1 MSGEAAAGLSGMR
14 FTVEHRDSSGSA
26 RTGVLELGHGPVE
39 TPVFMPVGTNAT
51 VKAMPHELL
60 EAMEVQILLC
70 NAYHLYLRPGAEVLG
85 ACGGLHSFMSWRRN
99 ILTDSGGYQIF
110 SLAANRTIEEQGA
123 VFRSHLDG
131 SQHRLSPEDVVDFQ
145 LLLGSDLLMPL
156 DLCTPPGISAAEA
169 AEALERTAR
178 WAARSLNRW
187 RAVSEGSKGCLFGI
201 IQGNFFPDLRRRSA
215 ELTLELGFPGYA
227 IGGLSV
233 GETFPVFQELLALS
247 AGMIPESLPRYLMGV
262 GTPEYILEAVGS
274 GIDMVDCVFPTRTA
288 RNAQAFTRSG
298 TLSLKNEANR
308 LNREAIDPTCLC
320 PTCRRYSRAYLRHLY
335 KSREILAATL
345 ATQHNL
351 YFLQN
356 LMRAIRNAI
365 REDRFA
371 RFKREFLDL
380 YKSDLDKA
388 EQNAEQ

>member
-1 MSGEAAAGLSGMR
+1 
-14 FTVEHRDSSGSA
+14 
-26 RTGVLELGHGPVE
+26 
-39 TPVFMPVGTNAT
+39 
-51 VKAMPHELL
+51 
-60 EAMEVQILLC
+60 
-70 NAYHLYLRPGAEVLG
+70 
-85 ACGGLHSFMSWRRN
+85 
-99 ILTDSGGYQIF
+99 
-110 SLAANRTIEEQGA
+110 
-123 VFRSHLDG
+123 
-131 SQHRLSPEDVVDFQ
+131 
-145 LLLGSDLLMPL
+145 
-156 DLCTPPGISAAEA
+156 
-169 AEALERTAR
+169 
-178 WAARSLNRW
+178 
-187 RAVSEGSKGCLFGI
+187 
-201 IQGNFFPDLRRRSA
+201 
-215 ELTLELGFPGYA
+215 
-227 IGGLSV
+227 
-233 GETFPVFQELLALS
+233 LS